1 MRIHAIETG
10 RVRIKQAQIEGRG
23 HGLWRQMQPM
33 ISSEWADWSP
43 VYAWAIEH
51 PEGVIVVDTGS
62 AAQIAAA
69 LASVFSICRALRY
82 RARAGGRPATAPP
95 RHQRA

>member
-10 RVRIKQAQIEGRG
+10 RVR
-23 HGLWRQMQPM
+23 
-33 ISSEWADWSP
+33 SSRRRSKAAATVSGGSSSRSSRREWADWLP

-62 AAQIAAA
+62 ARI
-69 LASVFSICRALRY
+69 
-82 RARAGGRPATAPP
+82 
-95 RHQRA
+95 